1 MTQFDLMGVMFHHHH
16 KFTMLDSIWRSWVH
30 PWLLPVLWR
39 KTL

>member
-1 MTQFDLMGVMFHHHH
+1 MTQFDLMGVVCHHHS
-16 KFTMLDSIWRSWVH
+16 MLDSIWRSWVH